1 MRHSTQRS
9 TRQLMQDT
17 PGTIGALRAVV
28 GTLVAITLVAGSAV
42 IAAAQI
48 PTSATSSDNAALA
61 ALMDAVKTGRTAE
74 VARMLAAGQPP
85 SAAEPDGTTALHWA
99 VHRDD
104 IETTRALL
112 EAGADVSAT
121 NRYGVAPMMVAAT
134 NGHDAILALLMESG
148 ADPNAATPEGE
159 TVLMTATRTG
169 SVDAVE
175 RLLAAGADPNHAE
188 KWHQQTALMWAA
200 AQNQAAAAA
209 ALVRA
214 GTHLDVRSQGGF
226 TPLLFATREGHIEAL
241 QVLLDA
247 GANPDDTLPNGM
259 SALVLATYN
268 AHYDL
273 AVTLLEAGAKPDAA
287 EQGWAALH
295 QVVWTRRPNLGR
307 NPPFPV
313 PVGDR
318 NGLDMARALLA
329 HGANPNTRQTQ
340 EPRDGNRNLLKRL
353 GATPFL
359 LAAKAADAEMMQLL
373 ADHGADPGLTTD
385 LGTTALMAAAGVGIW
400 KIGENPGTN
409 KEALEAA
416 TLAWALG
423 NDINAADI
431 NGDTALHGAIHRG
444 ADGIVR
450 FLADNGA
457 DLDATNGIGWTALSI
472 AEGVFY
478 PNTFNRHPDIVGLLE
493 ELGANPMVGRRRPE
507 DLAPWERAAAVEP
520 R

>member
-1 MRHSTQRS
+1 MT
-9 TRQLMQDT
+9 
-17 PGTIGALRAVV
+17 GVV
-28 GTLVAITLVAGSAV
+28 GSLVATLLGMTLVAGPALT
-42 IAAAQI
+42 AAAQL
-48 PTSATSSDNAALA
+48 PPNASSPDAAAL
-61 ALMDAVKTGRTAE
+61 LDAVKAGRTAE
-74 VARMLAAGQPP
+74 VAEMLASGAPP

-99 VHRDD
+99 IHRDD
-104 IETTRALL
+104 RDAARALL
-112 EAGADVSAT
+112 DAGADVSAT
-121 NRYGVAPMMVAAT
+121 NRYGIAPIMVAAT
-134 NGHDAILALLMESG
+134 NGHEAILGLLLDSG

-159 TVLMTATRTG
+159 TVVMTATRTG
-169 SVDAVE
+169 SVGAVE
-175 RLLAAGADPNHAE
+175 RLIAAGADPNHAE
-188 KWHQQTALMWAA
+188 EWHQQTALMWAA

-214 GTHLDVRSQGGF
+214 GTRLDTRSAGGF
-226 TPLLFATREGHIEAL
+226 TPLLFAAREGHIEAL
-241 QVLLDA
+241 RVLLEA

-259 SALVLATYN
+259 SALVLASYN

-273 AVTLLEAGAKPDAA
+273 AVVLLEAGAEPDAA
-287 EQGWAALH
+287 DHGWAALH

-313 PVGDR
+313 PVGDLS
-318 NGLDMARALLA
+318 GLDMARALLA
-329 HGANPNTRQTQ
+329 HGADPNIRQTQ
-340 EPRDGNRNLLKRL
+340 EPRDGNRNLLQRL

-359 LAAKAADAEMMQLL
+359 LAAKAADVEMMQLL
-373 ADHGADPGLTTD
+373 ADHGADPALTTD
-385 LGTTALMAAAGVGIW
+385 LGTTPLMAAAGVGIW

-409 KEALEAA
+409 QEALAA
-416 TLAWALG
+416 VTLAWELG

-431 NGDTALHGAIHRG
+431 NGDTALHGAVHRG

-478 PNTFNRHPDIVGLLE
+478 PNTFNRHPDIVGILH
-493 ELGANPMVGRRRPE
+493 ELGANPMAGTRRPE
-507 DLAPWERAAAVEP
+507 DLAPWERAASVDA